1 MDAQDFRSLQEAYG
15 EIYAEAIDDE
25 GRAIPDRSKPGSRP
39 TSLTAAEAEARRKRL
54 KAAAG
59 SITTP
64 YRDSA
69 ARSAELK
76 RTNPEEAKRQEDE
89 ARQRRMR
96 LAGTLLSQPKEQV
109 DIYDIILSHL
119 LDEGYAETPEA
130 AEAIMVNMSEEW
142 RNSIIG

>member
-1 MDAQDFRSLQEAYG
+1 MDSKDIRNLQEAYR
-15 EIYAEAIDDE
+15 EVYTEAIDDE
-25 GRAIPDRSKPGSRP
+25 GRYYRDKPRTSA
-39 TSLTAAEAEARRKRL
+39 SLTAAEAEARRKRL
-54 KAAAG
+54 AAAAG

-96 LAGTLLSQPKEQV
+96 LTGTLLSQPKEQV

-142 RNSIIG
+142 RDSILG